1 MAAMTQQMAFTAYVG
16 QVERDLDGQI
26 WAVLYCDGH
35 VMSREQ
41 ARSLRRGKRRVTD
54 MLLSAADATA
64 AAVTSTAPSRDRAD
78 LGCRASETSLGRAG
92 WHRGG
97 RWRPAHLV

>member
-1 MAAMTQQMAFTAYVG
+1 MTQQTAFTAYLG

-26 WAVLYCDGH
+26 WAVLYCEGN
-35 VMSREQ
+35 VVAREQ

-54 MLLSAADATA
+54 MLLSAADA
-64 AAVTSTAPSRDRAD
+64 AAVSVTPPVPARGRAD
-78 LGCRASETSLGRAG
+78 LGCRGSQESLGRAG

-97 RWRPAHLV
+97 RWRPVHLI

>member
-1 MAAMTQQMAFTAYVG
+1 MAQQTGFTAYVG

-26 WAVLYCDGH
+26 WAVLYCEGQAIA
-35 VMSREQ
+35 RERT
-41 ARSLRRGKRRVTD
+41 RSLRRGKRRVTD
-54 MLLSAADATA
+54 MVLSAADATA
-64 AAVTSTAPSRDRAD
+64 VPESWNAPARGRGD
-78 LGCRASETSLGRAG
+78 LGCGGSEAFLGRAG